1 MFRQIFTFVVKF
13 FITNEILIVDHGK
26 NNKRQQDSVYSNK
39 VRAGKRR
46 TYFFDV
52 RETKGKDY
60 YVTLT
65 ESTKRFN
72 DDGFERHK
80 IFLYKEDFNR
90 FVDGL
95 QDVIDHIKNELMP
108 DYDYDEFTRRHQ
120 EYEAK
125 RLAEAEAEAEQ
136 EEGQEEAP
144 TTPEPEGKLESEPEG
159 ESEPESEEEEESKS
173 IDSEDDMA
181 W

>member
-1 MFRQIFTFVVKF
+1 MNCAIQLIFVAVENERNQRKF
-13 FITNEILIVDHGK
+13 
-26 NNKRQQDSVYSNK
+26 DSVYSKK

-52 RETKGKDY
+52 RQTKGDDY
-60 YVTLT
+60 FLTLT

-90 FVDGL
+90 FLEGL
-95 QDVIDHIKNELMP
+95 QEAIDHIKNNLMP
-108 DYDYDEFTRRHQ
+108 EYDYDEFARR
-120 EYEAK
+120 Y
-125 RLAEAEAEAEQ
+125 
-136 EEGQEEAP
+136 
-144 TTPEPEGKLESEPEG
+144 
-159 ESEPESEEEEESKS
+159 EEEEEEEIDDAPAKLPHNSGKS
-173 IDSEDDMA
+173 ASRKDADDPSEEDMS

>member
-1 MFRQIFTFVVKF
+1 M
-13 FITNEILIVDHGK
+13 DHGK
-26 NNKRQQDSVYSNK
+26 TNRRQQDSVYSNK

-52 RETKGKDY
+52 RETKGKDF

-90 FVDGL
+90 FLEGL
-95 QDVIDHIKNELMP
+95 QDVIDHIKTDLMP

-125 RLAEAEAEAEQ
+125 RLAEAEAEAAGEAVQ
-136 EEGQEEAP
+136 KEAP
-144 TTPEPEGKLESEPEG
+144 STPAVEEPSP
-159 ESEPESEEEEESKS
+159 P
-173 IDSEDDMA
+173 IDTEDDMA